1 MAENDEYFRGETLD
15 LLIDLLDEDILDQ
28 NFEEDVST
36 DITEVR

>member
-28 NFEEDVST
+28 ILRKVFFD
-36 DITEVR
+36 RL